1 MSKEYYPVMGIE
13 TYTDLTPYDHLK
25 DNNLVH
31 ISGKTFHTYVT
42 PESMAEINAV
52 GLANTDRV
60 MFHETED
67 KPLPEALKIG
77 AMCINDLWSV
87 IAPGPAFKG

>member
-13 TYTDLTPYDHLK
+13 TYTDITPFNARI
-25 DNNLVH
+25 DNNVVH
-31 ISGKTFHTYVT
+31 ITGRIFNTYVT
-42 PESMAEINAV
+42 PESMEEINAV

-67 KPLPEALKIG
+67 KPLPEDLKIG

-87 IAPGPAFKG
+87 IVPGPAFKP